1 MADDCAPAGQGDY
14 VVQQGDSIVSI
25 ACAAGLLPDTVWNDA
40 ANAALKEAR
49 KNGELLLPGDRLTVT
64 PIRPKQLDRAAGQR
78 HVFRR
83 KNVPATVTLFLLDDE
98 GAPFAG
104 KKYEVSIE
112 EKVHS
117 GTTGEDGKI
126 EVPIEPSSRDGELKV
141 WVDEPG
147 LPSPWTCELRLGE
160 LYPIDHTIGVQQRL
174 SNLGLYAGD
183 LDGETGPATKA
194 AISAFQA
201 EQKLTASGEIDQATR
216 DKLVEV
222 HKV

>member
-1 MADDCAPAGQGDY
+1 MSDDCAPAGQGDY

-25 ACAAGLLPDTVWNDA
+25 ACAAGLLPDTVWNDP
-40 ANAALKEAR
+40 ANAALKEVR
-49 KNGELLLPGDRLTVT
+49 KNSELLLPGDRLTVT
-64 PIRPKQLDRAAGQR
+64 PIRPKLLDRATGKR

-83 KNVPATVTLFLLDDE
+83 KNVPVTVTLFLLDDE

-112 EKVHS
+112 EKTHS
-117 GTTGEDGKI
+117 GTTGDDGKI
-126 EVPIEPSSRDGELKV
+126 EVSIEPSGRDGKLTV
-141 WVDEPG
+141 WLDEPG

-160 LYPIDHTIGVQQRL
+160 LYPVDHTIGVQHRL
-174 SNLGLYAGD
+174 SNLGLYTGD
-183 LDGETGPATKA
+183 FDGETGPATKVA
-194 AISAFQA
+194 VTAFQT
-201 EQKLTASGEIDQATR
+201 EQKLTANGEIDQATR